1 MKTKS
6 TTIGRGG
13 FGIASR
19 IKALVAVT
27 LALASSLAT
36 SAALKWTGK
45 YSSNWN
51 TTEYN
56 FVNESGDEALFTS
69 SSVSPVDVIFDDSAV
84 RKTVLV
90 AEGGAAIYAGN
101 VVVSN
106 ETSVYTFT
114 NTASAQCLMSVVSF
128 RKKGAARLDFR
139 SGGGQ
144 VIRDFGDGLYVEKG
158 EFAFYNPGS
167 LGRYA
172 TKETGVL
179 FVGADATL
187 RLGARNIYNSGY
199 FDRITTPTEVHGGTL
214 ALSDVVNGQCKIGPV
229 LFDNGTFDYSGLNG
243 YNQTLG
249 VANFSGKLTF
259 RGDTPYYWLQS
270 GFSTEGSPKTKLF
283 GLWDGEGTEF
293 DVADITGD
301 EAPDLVIGAKLGNH
315 ATNNVDT
322 APTLPG
328 VLVKSGAG
336 TLALTNSANTFSG
349 NIEVRGGTLQAGP
362 DWVQGGPAAWLG
374 ASGVERTI
382 TVKSGAKL
390 YLTSRNLFG
399 NMNGEGKSGITNGTA
414 LKLSF
419 VFDGGVLSGRAG
431 EAFLMP
437 DMTFANGGSI
447 APDFGMSAYGRFMV
461 KEHFRVT
468 GNAPFRWPLKAYS
481 SVDQLAGQGLS
492 LNGYPEN
499 VFDVEDAT
507 GDSDVDA
514 YFDVPFIIGRG
525 FFRKDVGNHQLSDW
539 AFGFTKTGAGTMRMS
554 APSVSGSEAAAV
566 SGLAYRS
573 FNGDAKV
580 NAGTL
585 QVDGDISL
593 SDTVRVAAGAYLAGT
608 GTVNNVALAAG
619 GGLRVSHRQA
629 DPLVVKGDFAAAG
642 PVTVAIDLPVGAAA
656 RDIRASVLTVEGG
669 LTGGANISGATVLVN
684 GEALPAVKIS
694 LSGKTVSL
702 RYRRGTTLVFR

>member
-6 TTIGRGG
+6 TTTGRRG

-27 LALASSLAT
+27 LALVGSLAT

-56 FVNESGDEALFTS
+56 FVNESGNEALFTS

-90 AEGGAAIYAGN
+90 AEGGAAMYARN

-114 NTASAQCLMSVVSF
+114 NTASSQCLMSVVSF

-144 VIRDFGDGLYVEKG
+144 IVRDFGDGLYVEKG
-158 EFAFYNPGS
+158 EFAFYNPGA
-167 LGRYA
+167 LGKYA

-179 FVGADATL
+179 YVGANATL

-214 ALSDVVNGQCKIGPV
+214 VLSDVVNGQCKIGPV

-362 DWVQGGPAAWLG
+362 DWPQGGPAAWLG
-374 ASGVERTI
+374 VSDVERTI

-399 NMNGEGKSGITNGTA
+399 NMNGQSGITNGTA

-419 VFDGGVLSGRAG
+419 VFDGGVLAGRAG

-447 APDFGMSAYGRFMV
+447 APEYGMNGYGRFMV
-461 KEHFRVT
+461 KENFRVT
-468 GNAPFRWPLKAYS
+468 GNAPFRWPLKGYS
-481 SVDQLAGQGLS
+481 NVSQLSGQALS

-499 VFDVEDAT
+499 VFYVEDVT
-507 GDSDVDA
+507 GDSAVDA
-514 YFDVPFIIGRG
+514 YFDVPFIIGYG
-525 FFRKDVGNHQLSDW
+525 FFRSNVGNHQLSDW
-539 AFGFTKTGAGTMRMS
+539 SFGFTKTGAGTMRMS
-554 APSVSGSEAAAV
+554 APSVSISATDTV
-566 SGLAYRS
+566 SGLSLRS

-585 QVDGDISL
+585 QVDGNISL

-619 GGLRVSHRQA
+619 GGLRVSHRQS
-629 DPLVVKGDFAAAG
+629 DPLVVKGDFTAAS
-642 PVTVAIDLPVGAAA
+642 PVVVAINLPLGADA
-656 RDIRASVLTVEGG
+656 RDIKANILTVEGE
-669 LTGGANISGATVLVN
+669 LTGGANIANATVLVN
-684 GEALPAVKIS
+684 GEALPAVKMH
-694 LSGKTVSL
+694 LSDKTVSL
-702 RYRRGTTLVFR
+702 RYNRGTAVIIR